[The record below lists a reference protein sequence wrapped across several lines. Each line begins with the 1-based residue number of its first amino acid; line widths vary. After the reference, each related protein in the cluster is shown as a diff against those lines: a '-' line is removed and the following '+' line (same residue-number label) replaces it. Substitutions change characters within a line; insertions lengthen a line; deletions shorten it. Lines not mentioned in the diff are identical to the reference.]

1 MAKNHV
7 LQLGKLV
14 GNLQSLEALLR
25 LYLLKIG
32 AKSGRRGF
40 KSSYWTLSPGDE
52 VTEDEFTNYNSLG
65 DLVKKFNTDVASRDP
80 SLAVDH
86 GVVGV
91 RDLLAHGRVAADAED
106 ETRLAILK
114 FDKPSRGKVKVVAS
128 ALMDDAWF
136 AKNIKL
142 VFQQIERVHTAI
154 ERHAA

>member
-7 LQLGKLV
+7 VQLGKLV

-25 LYLLKIG
+25 IYLLKIG
-32 AKSGRRGF
+32 ARSGGPRL
-40 KSSYWTLSPGDE
+40 KSSYWNLSPGDE
-52 VTEDEFTNYNSLG
+52 VAEDEFTNYDSLG
-65 DLVKKFNTDVASRDP
+65 DLIKKFNTDIASRDP
-80 SLAVDH
+80 SLALDE

-106 ETRLAILK
+106 ETRLAIMK
-114 FDKPSRGKVKVVAS
+114 FEKPARGKVRVAAS

-142 VFQQIERVHTAI
+142 VFEQIERVHTAI
-154 ERHAA
+154 QRHAA